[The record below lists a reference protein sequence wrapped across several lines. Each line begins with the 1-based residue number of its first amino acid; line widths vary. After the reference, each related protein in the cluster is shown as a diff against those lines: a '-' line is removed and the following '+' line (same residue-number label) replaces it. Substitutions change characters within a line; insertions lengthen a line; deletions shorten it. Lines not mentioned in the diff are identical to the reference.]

1 MMTHPDCT
9 AMPADGEARIESDVF
24 RSIGGPFQSAEQ
36 SAVEA
41 APHSNA
47 ASDDRFLSAG
57 ELASL
62 IHVDASTLRRWRTST
77 PPAGPPFTRLS
88 PRVVVY
94 NIVDVRRWIALSRI
108 DPAEAV

>member
-1 MMTHPDCT
+1 MMTHPNGT
-9 AMPADGEARIESDVF
+9 AMPADGEARTESDAF
-24 RSIGGPFQSAEQ
+24 RSIGGPHQGAEEGTADA
-36 SAVEA
+36 AVY
-41 APHSNA
+41 SNA
-47 ASDDRFLSAG
+47 APDDRFLNAG

-77 PPAGPPFTRLS
+77 PPAGPPFARLS

-108 DPAEAV
+108 DPAEGV